1 MPSEIES
8 AVTQILQDED
18 GAIASAYLFGSFAEG
33 REHRESD
40 VDVAILFQRHHLP
53 TARERFDKRL
63 TLSTA
68 LAAATKRSVDVVSL
82 NDAPPLF
89 ARRIVLDGRRLL
101 RVDSEADHA
110 FVRDV
115 QLRAAD
121 LEPFLRRT
129 RGIKLKWLK
138 ER

>member
-1 MPSEIES
+1 MVRLHRPTSS
-8 AVTQILQDED
+8 AASPKAVSTARVTWTL
-18 GAIASAYLFGSFAEG
+18 
-33 REHRESD
+33 R
-40 VDVAILFQRHHLP
+40 ILFQRHHLP

-63 TLSTA
+63 TLSMA